1 METEKQLLEAI
12 RGGERTAMRRL
23 YDRYSGY
30 AMAVGLRY
38 VPERD
43 EVRDVLQD
51 SFVKILTTI
60 TQFEYRGEGS
70 LKAWVTRIVCN
81 MAIDHLRAN
90 SRFLQADTSRRGFE
104 IPDIPD
110 DEDEE
115 PDIGDLPPDVLL
127 EMIGRLPTNYRTVLN
142 LFVFEQVPHK
152 EIARQLGIKENTSSS
167 IFFRAKRMLGK
178 MISEYQNKQR
188 T

>member
-1 METEKQLLEAI
+1 
-12 RGGERTAMRRL
+12 MRRL

-60 TQFEYRGEGS
+60 GRFDYRGEGS
-70 LKAWVTRIVCN
+70 LKAWVARIVSN
-81 MAIDHLRAN
+81 KAIDHLREN
-90 SRFLQADTSRRGFE
+90 SRFLLIDSSSRGAQ

-110 DEDEE
+110 DDDDE
-115 PDIGDLPPDVLL
+115 PDIGDLPPDVLTQ
-127 EMIGRLPTNYRTVLN
+127 MIGRLPANYRTVLN
-142 LFVFEQVPHK
+142 LFVFEQQPHK
-152 EIARQLGIKENTSSS
+152 EIARLLGIKENTSSS
-167 IFFRAKRMLGK
+167 IFFRAKRMLAK
-178 MISEYQNKQR
+178 MITEYQNKQR

>member
-12 RGGERTAMRRL
+12 RSGDRTAMRRL
-23 YDRYSGY
+23 YDRYSDY

-51 SFVKILTTI
+51 SFVKILTTV
-60 TQFEYRGEGS
+60 TQFDYRGEGS
-70 LKAWVTRIVCN
+70 LKAWVARIVSN
-81 MAIDHLRAN
+81 KAIDHLRSSN
-90 SRFLQADTSRRGFE
+90 RFIQTDTSWRGFE
-104 IPDIPD
+104 IPDMPD
-110 DEDEE
+110 DKDEK
-115 PDIGDLPPDVLL
+115 PDIGDLPPDVLMK
-127 EMIGRLPTNYRTVLN
+127 MIGRLPTNYRTVLN
-142 LFVFEQVPHK
+142 LFVFEQRPHK

-178 MISEYQNKQR
+178 MITEYQNKPR

>member
-12 RGGERTAMRRL
+12 HSGERAALRRL

-30 AMAVGLRY
+30 AMAIALRY

-43 EVRDVLQD
+43 EVHDVMQD
-51 SFVKILTTI
+51 SFVRILTTI
-60 TQFEYRGEGS
+60 GQFDYRGEGS
-70 LKAWVTRIVCN
+70 LKAWVARIVCN

-90 SRFLQADTSRRGFE
+90 SRFLQASTL
-104 IPDIPD
+104 PDLPD

-115 PDIGDLPPDVLL
+115 PDIGDLPPDLLL
-127 EMIGRLPTNYRTVLN
+127 EMIGRLPANYRTVLN